1 MVLFMS
7 KLTSK
12 QKGIVCILLA
22 AFCFATMNLFV
33 KLSGDVP
40 TFQKAFFR
48 NLVAAGIAF
57 VMLLKSGD
65 KVRIGRQNYLF
76 LLIRVTAGTLGILAN
91 FYAISQMNIADASML
106 NKLSPFFA
114 IIFSIWILKE
124 KPSQR
129 DLIAVVMAFI
139 GALFVIKPT
148 FGFDSMPAVIASL
161 GGMGA
166 GLAYTCVRRL
176 KMQGMASAV
185 IVLLFSLFSCLVCV
199 PSMVISPAP
208 MTTAQLLFLI
218 GAGIAGAGGQFSITA
233 AYSFAPAKEISVFD
247 YTQVIFAA
255 LLSLLFVGEFPDI
268 FSIIG
273 YVIIIGIAIWKAK
286 Q

>member
-1 MVLFMS
+1 MVFLNLS
-7 KLTSK
+7 TSK
-12 QKGIVCILLA
+12 RNGIICILLA

-48 NLVAAGIAF
+48 NFVAAIIAL
-57 VMLLKSGD
+57 VMLLRSGE
-65 KVRIGRQNYLF
+65 KFWIGKENAPF
-76 LLIRVTAGTLGILAN
+76 LLIRITAGTVGILAN
-91 FYAISQMNIADASML
+91 FYAISKMNIADASML

-124 KPSQR
+124 KPSR
-129 DLIAVVMAFI
+129 KDVITVVVAFI

-148 FGFDSMPAVIASL
+148 FGFGSVPALIGAA

-176 KMQGMASAV
+176 KQQGMASPV
-185 IVLLFSLFSCLVCV
+185 IVLVFSAFSCLVCV
-199 PSMVISPAP
+199 PAIAISPAP
-208 MTTAQLLFLI
+208 MTMQQLLFLI
-218 GAGIAGAGGQFSITA
+218 LAGVAAAGGQFSITA

-255 LLSLLFVGEFPDI
+255 MLSLIFVGELPDLL
-268 FSIIG
+268 SVIG
-273 YVIIIGIAIWKAK
+273 YVIIIGIAFWKWMNR
-286 Q
+286 